1 MKALIACGF
10 VTLLTACAG
19 TTPPKLN
26 SMGTKPLI
34 AENALPSSVDTMPQP
49 VAGFPSI
56 LPPISGRIAV
66 RIQRD
71 SNKPSEGG
79 TSQFELQGDAQLGSL
94 QLISPIGIPI
104 AHAQWNQTGIEIKTI
119 RETRQ
124 FSHIDELSQ
133 LWFKQPLPMAAFLT
147 WLRGLPWS
155 DAPHQA
161 TEQGFEQ
168 LGWRIS
174 NQHYSKGKLEMHRAP
189 QPDDTNPTE
198 IWLRAQ
204 LDPLP

>member
-1 MKALIACGF
+1 MRLVFICSLL
-10 VTLLTACAG
+10 VLLTACAS
-19 TTPPKLN
+19 TN
-26 SMGTKPLI
+26 SHNPTKMGTKTTI
-34 AENALPSSVDTMPQP
+34 EKDATPSLLNTMQQP
-49 VAGFPSI
+49 TAGSPVQ

-71 SNKPSEGG
+71 SNKPSEGAN
-79 TSQFELQGDAQLGSL
+79 SQFELQGDAQLGSL

-104 AHAQWNQTGIEIKTI
+104 AYAKWNQTGIEIKTL

-174 NQHYSKGKLEMHRAP
+174 NQHYGQGKLELYRAP
-189 QPDDTNPTE
+189 QTDDANPTE

-204 LDPLP
+204 LDVRP